1 MSLQCKYAMYR
12 LHWTVHLRKPCKQ
25 TELFNSFIAKQWMS
39 FCGEGEKLA
48 EICVDGCDVVS
59 KNSGS
64 EVEFE
69 QPLTK

>member
-1 MSLQCKYAMYR
+1 MARGKTA
-12 LHWTVHLRKPCKQ
+12 
-25 TELFNSFIAKQWMS
+25 
-39 FCGEGEKLA
+39 LA
-48 EICVDGCDVVS
+48 GVRRNICVDGCDVVS